1 MQTSEK
7 DLASF
12 ARHHGHALES
22 SDPQAVLDA
31 EANLATVVNA
41 EWLERLK
48 VDIGLRFPRALT
60 VLRHLKTAV
69 GGKAPSNPFAD
80 CNLDVIG
87 HAIAFLRN
95 PASEDSDER
104 DACLRWTNGPVRAA
118 NLDARNEVAASWC
131 LTPLKSISLIEEA
144 MRHESR
150 LDWGQVGLGF
160 GPYLEDV
167 LRSCMFDVGRQAWEQ
182 GTRLE
187 HRFYSPILESTFERG
202 GAPTLVCFEAIAYL
216 LQQPA
221 APLATLPELGPLG
234 TRLVLNSRFVAALAA
249 FRAER
254 NRLHHAG
261 RAPWQRDTYERYCD
275 LLLGY
280 PSASEWLR
288 GSFALDASGMLGESG
303 RNLLSSLLVNRYLLE
318 SVEREPDVG
327 LTLLLTGFLQ
337 RSDLPSGWAS
347 SLLTSVRSN
356 ELLSK
361 NGTLLALVK
370 HAVGAGVLSPLDFS
384 STDMEGLFE
393 PVSIAEALE
402 LVSGNALTPSD
413 FPSTWKRHAGE
424 RSSWWQYQ
432 ELLACGLFC
441 PGEPDQYLRREKLN
455 CLSVQDAR
463 KAVAGGVPPS
473 DFDDTWRLRCGR
485 ALEGMGIK
493 DAIWLLEN
501 GLLTGPRPSQARMA
515 AWSRKASRRDAV
527 LLVAAGLAEP
537 SDFPPSWGPLLSV
550 AAAQTKQE

>member
-167 LRSCMFDVGRQAWEQ
+167 LRSCMFDVGRQAWEPRHAARTSILLAHPRVHFRE
-182 GTRLE
+182 GRSTNARL
-187 HRFYSPILESTFERG
+187 LRG
-202 GAPTLVCFEAIAYL
+202 DRVPAPTASRS
-216 LQQPA
+216 
-221 APLATLPELGPLG
+221 
-234 TRLVLNSRFVAALAA
+234 TRDVA
-249 FRAER
+249 
-254 NRLHHAG
+254 
-261 RAPWQRDTYERYCD
+261 
-275 LLLGY
+275 
-280 PSASEWLR
+280 
-288 GSFALDASGMLGESG
+288 
-303 RNLLSSLLVNRYLLE
+303 
-318 SVEREPDVG
+318 
-327 LTLLLTGFLQ
+327 
-337 RSDLPSGWAS
+337 
-347 SLLTSVRSN
+347 
-356 ELLSK
+356 
-361 NGTLLALVK
+361 
-370 HAVGAGVLSPLDFS
+370 GAGP
-384 STDMEGLFE
+384 
-393 PVSIAEALE
+393 
-402 LVSGNALTPSD
+402 
-413 FPSTWKRHAGE
+413 
-424 RSSWWQYQ
+424 
-432 ELLACGLFC
+432 
-441 PGEPDQYLRREKLN
+441 
-455 CLSVQDAR
+455 AR
-463 KAVAGGVPPS
+463 
-473 DFDDTWRLRCGR
+473 
-485 ALEGMGIK
+485 
-493 DAIWLLEN
+493 DAIGAKLAVR
-501 GLLTGPRPSQARMA
+501 GRPGC
-515 AWSRKASRRDAV
+515 V
-527 LLVAAGLAEP
+527 
-537 SDFPPSWGPLLSV
+537 
-550 AAAQTKQE
+550 